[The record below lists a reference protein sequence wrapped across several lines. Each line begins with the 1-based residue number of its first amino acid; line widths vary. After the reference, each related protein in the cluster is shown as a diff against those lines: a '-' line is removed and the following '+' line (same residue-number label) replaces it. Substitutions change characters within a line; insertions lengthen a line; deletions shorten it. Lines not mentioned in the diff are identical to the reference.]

1 MKKLDEMNCIACR
14 GGDPPASKA
23 ERDFYF
29 PQIPDWQIVQVDGQE
44 RLEKTFKFKK
54 YLEAVDFTSKIGRWA
69 EKQDHHPAIL
79 LEWGKVTVTW
89 WTHVVDGLHQNDFVS
104 AAKSDTFYLDY

>member
-44 RLEKTFKFKK
+44 RLE
-54 YLEAVDFTSKIGRWA
+54 
-69 EKQDHHPAIL
+69 
-79 LEWGKVTVTW
+79 
-89 WTHVVDGLHQNDFVS
+89 
-104 AAKSDTFYLDY
+104 